1 MAEMHKWHGFRELE
15 QNLKALGTEM
25 HERGVKRM
33 MSRAAVPM
41 RDDARVRAP
50 VLAVATPT
58 RRPGT
63 VRNAIH
69 IWRKRATEYAV
80 TYYVGVRRL
89 SGKAVA
95 MFKQNNRK
103 GGKAANSANN
113 PNDPYFWFY
122 LELGTSKMAA
132 RPFLRPA
139 FEAKKLEAVRVAL
152 EEGREFVRKVARQF
166 KRTRST

>member
-69 IWRKRATEYAV
+69 IWRKRATQYAV

-89 SGKAVA
+89 SGRAVS
-95 MFKQNNRK
+95 MFKKNNAK
-103 GGKAANSANN
+103 GGRAAKSADN
-113 PNDPYFWFY
+113 PNDPFY
-122 LELGTSKMAA
+122 WAMLELGTSKMAA
-132 RPFLRPA
+132 TPFLRPA
-139 FEAKKLEAVRVAL
+139 FEAQKMNSVRIAL
-152 EEGREFVRKVARQF
+152 EEGREFVRKTAAKF
-166 KRTRST
+166 KRLRR

>member
-1 MAEMHKWHGFRELE
+1 MAEIHKWHGFRELE
-15 QNLKALGTEM
+15 QNLLQLGTEM

-103 GGKAANSANN
+103 GGKAAHSSEN
-113 PNDPYFWFY
+113 PNDPFY
-122 LELGTSKMAA
+122 WHHVELGTSKMSAK
-132 RPFLRPA
+132 PFLRPA
-139 FEAKKLEAVRVAL
+139 FEAQKMNSVRIAL
-152 EEGREFVRKVARQF
+152 EEGRDFVRKTAARF
-166 KRTRST
+166 KRVR